1 MTSAPTT
8 PWRGHLRPLDGLR
21 GLAVLVVMLLHF
33 TTAMTPPAGS
43 AAAEVRGIFQLG
55 WIGVDLFFVLSGF
68 LITGILADNR
78 GSDRYF
84 SAFYARRAL
93 RILPV
98 YVAALVVVFHLVPL
112 VFAEHQGTTRGTELS
127 FWLFVAN
134 FRHLPYD
141 VARLVGH
148 YWSLAIEEQFYLLWP
163 LVVYFA
169 SRRAAR
175 GIVLATIVVEP
186 ALRFAAL
193 RMGVGGGAIYHYT
206 PFRLDG
212 LAMGAFVALELR
224 EEGGVERLRRWWRP
238 AASVGFLAFVVYVL
252 PIALP
257 HPVSG
262 ELRLALTFSAV
273 SVLFGALLTGVVLS
287 REGRARRALGHPAL
301 VTLGSYSY
309 AMYLLHV
316 PLMRAIAAAGLSQTW
331 ALGQRAPLMWVVA
344 YPAAMILLSL
354 LAAMAVWYGYE
365 RHFLAFKH
373 RFPYASEGSLPR
385 RRLAIDRLT
394 PGGPGVPA
402 VR

>member
-1 MTSAPTT
+1 M
-8 PWRGHLRPLDGLR
+8 PWRGHLRSLDGLR

-33 TTAMTPPAGS
+33 TTAMTPLTGS
-43 AAAEVRGIFQLG
+43 AAATVRSVFQLG

-98 YVAALVVVFHLVPL
+98 YVAALVVVFHIVPA
-112 VFAEHQGTTRGTELS
+112 VYAPHPAMGRGTELS

-134 FRHLPYD
+134 FRTLPYD
-141 VARLVGH
+141 VAKLVGH
-148 YWSLAIEEQFYLLWP
+148 FWSLAIEEQFYLLWP
-163 LVVYFA
+163 LVVCFA
-169 SRRAAR
+169 SPRAAR
-175 GIVLATIVVEP
+175 GIALATIVVEP
-186 ALRFAAL
+186 VLRFAAL
-193 RMGVGGGAIYHYT
+193 RMGIDGNAVYHYT

-224 EEGGVERLRRWWRP
+224 EESGAERLRRWWRS
-238 AASVGFLAFVVYVL
+238 AASVGFLGFVVYVL
-252 PIALP
+252 PITLP
-257 HPVSG
+257 RPVSS
-262 ELRLALTFSAV
+262 ELRLSLTFSAV

-301 VTLGSYSY
+301 VTLGTYSYSI
-309 AMYLLHV
+309 YLLHV
-316 PLMRAIAAAGLSQTW
+316 PLMRAVAAMGIPQTW
-331 ALGQRAPLMWVVA
+331 QFGQRAPLMWVIA

-354 LAAMAVWYGYE
+354 LAAMAVWFGYE

-373 RFPYASEGSLPR
+373 RFPYASEASAR
-385 RRLAIDRLT
+385 QRRLAVDRLT

-402 VR
+402 LR

>member
-1 MTSAPTT
+1 MTSAPFT
-8 PWRGHLRPLDGLR
+8 PWRGHLRSLDGLR

-33 TTAMTPPAGS
+33 TTAMTPPAHS
-43 AAAEVRGIFQLG
+43 AAAAVRGVFQLG

-98 YVAALVVVFHLVPL
+98 YVAALVVLFHIVPA
-112 VFAEHQGTTRGTELS
+112 VFAPQPPAAVGTELS

-134 FRHLPYD
+134 FRTLPYD
-141 VARLVGH
+141 LAKLVGH
-148 YWSLAIEEQFYLLWP
+148 FWSLAIEEQFYLLWP

-175 GIVLATIVVEP
+175 GIALATIVIEP
-186 ALRFAAL
+186 ILRFVAL
-193 RMGVGGGAIYHYT
+193 RMGVDGSAVYHYT

-212 LAMGAFVALELR
+212 LAMGAFIALELR
-224 EEGGVERLRRWWRP
+224 EESGAERLLRWWRP
-238 AASVGFLAFVVYVL
+238 AAGVGFLGFVIYVL
-252 PIALP
+252 PIAMP
-257 HPVSG
+257 RPVSG

-273 SVLFGALLTGVVLS
+273 SVLFGALLTGVVLA

-301 VTLGSYSY
+301 VTLGTYSY
-309 AMYLLHV
+309 AIYLLHV
-316 PLMRAIAAAGLSQTW
+316 PLMRAVATAGVSQTW
-331 ALGQRAPLMWVVA
+331 QFGQRAPLMWVIA
-344 YPAAMILLSL
+344 YPLAMILLSI
-354 LAAMAVWYGYE
+354 LAGMAVWFGYE

-373 RFPYASEGSLPR
+373 RFPYATEGGVRQR
-385 RRLAIDRLT
+385 RVSIDRLT